1 MTNKEAIEIVLHHRE
16 YCQDN
21 YQEDQDATD
30 IILSLASRMAMYEW
44 WWQQDKMDVSEL
56 HLWYIIQYT
65 NEYGYPLKPEHEEAV
80 MKAWKENT

>member
-44 WWQQDKMDVSEL
+44 WWNIGFRKA
-56 HLWYIIQYT
+56 
-65 NEYGYPLKPEHEEAV
+65 EEMKLDNLYCAEQGMYNLDPIDFDRV